1 MNRNDYPVPHVQPL
15 EDWKQVPIREN
26 KEELISLK
34 NVDSE
39 LLVVVPQYHEMGLPG
54 ALNDCYVRREVA
66 IKLVDA
72 ARNLPNGH
80 KLMIWDGW
88 RPFAVQKQLYD
99 SYLMKLSQ
107 EHPEWSEER
116 LREGTRQ
123 FVSYPSESEAAPA
136 PHITGGAVDVTV
148 VDGNGDPLPM
158 GTEFDDFNEQ
168 AWTHYY
174 DEKKAD
180 GEKLSEEEE
189 TFLKNRKLLNHVMTS
204 SGFTNY
210 PAEWWHFDYG
220 NQWWA
225 KRSEEP
231 AAKYGLVHLEV

>member
-15 EDWKQVPIREN
+15 EDWKKVPIREN
-26 KEELISLK
+26 KEELISVSS
-34 NVDSE
+34 VDTE
-39 LLVVVPQYHEMGLPG
+39 LLVVAPKYHELRLTS
-54 ALNDCYVRREVA
+54 ALNDCYVRREVV

-80 KLMIWDGW
+80 KLLIWDGW
-88 RPFAVQKQLYD
+88 RPTSVQRQLYET
-99 SYLMKLSQ
+99 YLMKLSQ
-107 EHPEWSEER
+107 EFPEWSEER

-123 FVSYPSESEAAPA
+123 FVSYPSENEEAPA
-136 PHITGGAVDVTV
+136 PHITGGAVDVTI
-148 VDGNGDPLPM
+148 VDENDVPLPM
-158 GTEFDDFNEQ
+158 GTEFDDFTEQ
-168 AWTHYY
+168 AWTNYY
-174 DEKKAD
+174 EEKKNN
-180 GEKLSEEEE
+180 GGKLSEEEE
-189 TFLKNRKLLNHVMTS
+189 MFLKNRQLLNHVMTS

-225 KRSEEP
+225 KQSNEP